1 MLLLHPERCQDCCM
15 SISRVAVVGAG
26 VLGVAAAREVRNR
39 LPAAEVTV
47 FDKAETVAAHQSGH
61 TSGIVDSGLEQ
72 TPGSTAAALAR
83 RGVQLQI
90 GRASCRERADG
101 ARTEH

>member
-26 VLGVAAAREVRNR
+26 VLGTAAAREVTNR
-39 LPAAEVTV
+39 LPAAVVTV

-61 TSGIVDSGLEQ
+61 TSGIVDSGLERASD
-72 TPGSTAAALAR
+72 STAAALAR
-83 RGVQLQI
+83 RGVQQRI
-90 GRASCRERADG
+90 PTMAERGDPALG
-101 ARTEH
+101 SG